1 MFRRVA
7 GRPVLP
13 RMDLVAPAAGDG
25 AVPAQDR
32 VRAAS
37 SRSPW
42 RRTFGITPARAAS
55 SARSA
60 HASFGRAAGWRCRTT
75 SCWRKITIS
84 AIFCASSRRD
94 SRSHAANQVIR
105 RKTNRKHMNR

>member
-32 VRAAS
+32 VRGGQQPQPLAA
-37 SRSPW
+37 RLRYHACQGREQRAVRPRQLRAG
-42 RRTFGITPARAAS
+42 RRLALQD
-55 SARSA
+55 
-60 HASFGRAAGWRCRTT
+60 H
-75 SCWRKITIS
+75 SCWHKITIS

-94 SRSHAANQVIR
+94 SRSHAANRVIR